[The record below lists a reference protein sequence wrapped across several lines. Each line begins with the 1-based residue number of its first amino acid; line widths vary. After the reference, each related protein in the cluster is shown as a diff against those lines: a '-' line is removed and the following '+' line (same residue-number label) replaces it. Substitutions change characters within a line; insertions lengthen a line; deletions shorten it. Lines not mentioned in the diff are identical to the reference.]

1 MISFNKE
8 NIEEKEMPQTTIS
21 LEKIT
26 SILKEILTK
35 RFPNDYERQRIIPRL
50 NGTRLNFCCPY
61 CGDSHID
68 SHKKRGNFYSRWL
81 YYKCY
86 NGGCEQ
92 YVDFEKLM
100 KDFHIKNALSEEET
114 QHVKNLIA
122 YSKELSKN
130 DQIRRYELSLDKI
143 SNVDFTKILV
153 PRNTLIERLGL
164 MEIHPKSPMGIYL
177 NKRKQIIDKKFAW
190 DPRRKNLY
198 IFNLDS
204 SKEWIFSLQTRQFD
218 NDNSKYLTYNL
229 SGIWSKL
236 LKVSDVD
243 HLAKT
248 SEYDHISTIFGI
260 LTINFNEMITL
271 FEGPMDSFLFNN
283 SCGMCSINNDW
294 PFDMN
299 NYRWFQDN
307 DDAGRKK
314 ALHVIKN
321 GISIFMWKK
330 FIEDFEL
337 FGKKIKDLNDI
348 VIYEAANNLRFGDL
362 TKYFSQHRYDGIYL

>member
-1 MISFNKE
+1 MFSFNK
-8 NIEEKEMPQTTIS
+8 NTEEKEMPEINIS
-21 LEKIT
+21 VERLTAI
-26 SILKEILTK
+26 IKEVLIK

-61 CGDSHID
+61 CGDSHVD
-68 SHKKRGNFYSRWL
+68 SHKKRGNFYSKWL

-100 KDFHIKNALSEEET
+100 KDFNIKNVLNEDEM
-114 QHVKNLIA
+114 QYIKILIA
-122 YSKELSKN
+122 NSKELAKT
-130 DQIRRYELSLDKI
+130 DQIRRHELSLDKI

-153 PRNTLIERLGL
+153 PRNKLIETLGL
-164 MEIHPKSPMGIYL
+164 MEIHPKSPMGVYL
-177 NKRKQIIDKKFAW
+177 DKRKQTADKKFAW

-204 SKEWIFSLQTRQFD
+204 SKEWVFSLQTRQFN
-218 NDNSKYLTYNL
+218 NDTSKYLTYNL
-229 SGIWSKL
+229 SGIWTKL
-236 LKVSDVD
+236 LKVTDAD
-243 HLAKT
+243 FLIKT
-248 SEYDHISTIFGI
+248 AEFDHISTIFGI
-260 LTINFNEMITL
+260 LTINFNETITL
-271 FEGPMDSFLFNN
+271 FEGPMDSFLFKN

-314 ALHVIKN
+314 ALRVMKD
-321 GISIFMWKK
+321 GIQIFMWKK
-330 FIEDFEL
+330 FIENFEL
-337 FGKKIKDLNDI
+337 FGKTIKDLNDI
-348 VIYEAANNLRFGDL
+348 VVYEAANNLKFGDL
-362 TKYFSQHRYDGIYL
+362 NKFWSTHKYDGIYL